1 MLSVTSGAV
10 ILIIVVAAL
19 SAVMLL
25 MWNPETGYTSRDT
38 TWP

>member
-1 MLSVTSGAV
+1 MLSVTSGVV
-10 ILIIVVAAL
+10 ILIIVAAAL

-25 MWNPETGYTSRDT
+25 MWNPETGYASRDT